1 MKQLGTD
8 ISTERYELCDIMIPI
23 ARPSIGDEEKKAVDA
38 VLDSGMIAQGQKVKE
53 LEDDFAQYIGTK
65 YAAATNNGTSAL
77 HTALLACGIKE
88 GDEVITTAFSFTA
101 TANSILFCGARPVF
115 ADIDA
120 DTFNIDAEKIEE
132 KITSKTKAVLI
143 VHLFGNPCDM
153 DRIKDVCKRHDLIL
167 IEDACQAHGT
177 EYKGQ
182 KVGSIGDCGVF
193 SFYPTKNMTTGEG
206 GMITTNSADIDKK
219 CRIIRD
225 HGQDGRDNQVLL
237 GYNYRMTD
245 IQAAIGVEQLKK
257 LEGFME
263 KRIANA
269 IMLNEGLKDVR
280 GIITPKM
287 QAETRHAFNQYTIRV
302 TQEFK
307 ISRDE
312 LIKKL
317 KDAGIC
323 AFVYYPKPIYRQ
335 KYYIG
340 LGYKDNLKNAE
351 NAAKEVLSIPVHPN
365 VAKEQIKSIINIF
378 IK

>member
-1 MKQLGTD
+1 
-8 ISTERYELCDIMIPI
+8 MIPI
-23 ARPSIGDEEKKAVDA
+23 AKPNLGYEEKGAVDA
-38 VLDSGMIAQGQKVKE
+38 VLNSGMIAQGQKVKE
-53 LEDDFAQYIGTK
+53 LEDNFADYIGTK

-88 GDEVITTAFSFTA
+88 GDEVITTPFSFTA
-101 TANSILFCGARPVF
+101 TANSILFCGARPIF

-120 DTFNIDAEKIEE
+120 DTFNINPETIEG
-132 KITSKTKAVLI
+132 KITSRTKAVLV

-153 DRIKDVCKRHDLIL
+153 DQIKKICDKHNLLL
-167 IEDACQAHGT
+167 IEDACQAHGA
-177 EYKGQ
+177 EYEGQ

-257 LEGFME
+257 LEGFIE
-263 KRIANA
+263 KRIVNA
-269 IMLNEGLKDVR
+269 KMLNDGLKGVK
-280 GIITPKM
+280 GIVTPKI
-287 QAETRHAFNQYTIRV
+287 QAETRHVFNQYTIRV
-302 TQEFK
+302 TREFK

-312 LIKKL
+312 LIQKL
-317 KDAGIC
+317 KDAGVG
-323 AFVYYPKPIYRQ
+323 AFVYYPKPIYKQ
-335 KYYIG
+335 KYYRD
-340 LGYKDNLKNAE
+340 LGYDETLKNVE
-351 NAAKEVLSIPVHPN
+351 NTAKEVLSIPVHPG
-365 VAKEQIKSIINIF
+365 VSKKDIETIIKIF

>member
-1 MKQLGTD
+1 
-8 ISTERYELCDIMIPI
+8 MIPI
-23 ARPSIGDEEKKAVDA
+23 AKPSIGVEEKKAVQE

-53 LEDDFAQYIGTK
+53 LEDNFAQYIGTR
-65 YAAATNNGTSAL
+65 YAIAVTSGTSAL

-88 GDEVITTAFSFTA
+88 GDEVITTPFTFTA
-101 TANSILFCGARPVF
+101 TANSILFCGARSVF
-115 ADIDA
+115 CDIDEE
-120 DTFNIDAEKIEE
+120 TFNIDAEKIEG
-132 KITSKTKAVLI
+132 KITSKTKAVLV
-143 VHLFGNPCDM
+143 VHLFGNPCGM
-153 DRIKDVCKRHDLIL
+153 DRIKKICDKHDILL
-167 IEDACQAHGT
+167 IEDACQAHGA

-193 SFYPTKNMTTGEG
+193 SMYPTKNMTTGEG

-219 CRIIRD
+219 CKIIRN

-237 GYNYRMTD
+237 GYNYRLTD

-257 LEGFME
+257 VEGFIE

-269 IMLNEGLKDVR
+269 KMLNEGLKDVK

-287 QAETRHAFNQYTIRV
+287 QAETRHVFNQYTVRV
-302 TQEFK
+302 TEDFK

-317 KDAGIC
+317 KDAGIG

-335 KYYIG
+335 KYYLT
-340 LGYKDNLKNAE
+340 LGYDDNLKMTE
-351 NAAKEVLSIPVHPN
+351 TAAKEVVSIPVHPN
-365 VAKEQIKSIINIF
+365 VTKEDVEKIIEIF
-378 IK
+378 I